1 MLKNYGLTSVAM
13 IQYIFHIIGIF
24 TEVLHVWELGKLSL
38 PSVVREVKGQMLLGT

>member
-13 IQYIFHIIGIF
+13 IQYIFYIIGIF
-24 TEVLHVWELGKLSL
+24 TEVLHVWEFGKLSL